1 MSITTLS
8 ALWFLPF
15 VLPICFYVAY
25 MDMREMRI
33 TNQSV
38 IVLALVFIVLGPFLL
53 TLPEYG
59 MRLVQLVAVLL
70 IGIVLNAAGA
80 VGAGDAKFA
89 AAAAP
94 FIAIGDLATLFVI
107 FAANLLAAFLTH
119 RLAKHTPLR
128 RIAPNWQSWDMGWEF
143 PMGLSLGGTLAIYLI
158 MGAIHGS

>member
-1 MSITTLS
+1 MAITSLS

-38 IVLALVFIVLGPFLL
+38 ILLALVFIVLGPFLL
-53 TLPEYG
+53 ALPEYG
-59 MRLVQLVAVLL
+59 LRLLQLVAVLV
-70 IGIVLNAAGA
+70 IGIILNAAGA

-94 FIAIGDLATLFVI
+94 FVAIADLGTLFVI

-128 RIAPNWQSWDMGWEF
+128 RIAPQWQSWDMGWEF

-158 MGAIHGS
+158 MGAVDGS

>member
-1 MSITTLS
+1 MAITSLS

-38 IVLALVFIVLGPFLL
+38 ILLALVFIVLGPFLL
-53 TLPEYG
+53 ALPEYG
-59 MRLVQLVAVLL
+59 LRLLQLVAVLV
-70 IGIVLNAAGA
+70 IGIILNAAGA

-94 FIAIGDLATLFVI
+94 FVAIADLGTLFVI

-119 RLAKHTPLR
+119 RLAKH
-128 RIAPNWQSWDMGWEF
+128 
-143 PMGLSLGGTLAIYLI
+143 LSL
-158 MGAIHGS
+158 IHI

>member
-1 MSITTLS
+1 
-8 ALWFLPF
+8 
-15 VLPICFYVAY
+15 